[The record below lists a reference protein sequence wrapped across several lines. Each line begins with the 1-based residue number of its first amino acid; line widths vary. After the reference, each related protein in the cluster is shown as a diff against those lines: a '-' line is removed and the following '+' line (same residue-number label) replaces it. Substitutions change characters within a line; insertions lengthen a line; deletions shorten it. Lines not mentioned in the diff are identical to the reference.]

1 MSEEAQNASKTLAP
15 LVTATEHTTLTTA
28 ETDTSVSAGMPT
40 VTALNPPTRLGS
52 IAEDEATAP
61 TSTGTSELAP
71 RDASEGGPT
80 EATKDEASK
89 TSAAEPPAAQ
99 SNPDTKSAD
108 SKPIP
113 EPSISEDQDE
123 FLSSKEETSG
133 ESVSA
138 SPAKIRT
145 SIPPPVLTDKASATS
160 PATLDSLLSPTETEG
175 KFSIRESVAAS
186 DVTDDETR
194 FSTVLLSSARQSLNL
209 TPGTKVSV
217 ASSDLVS
224 VDEGTGSDE
233 ITLVDD
239 WRKHKKTASNSTILS
254 VSNVPYL
261 ISQLDEGT
269 DTDSRSRPNSMGGKI
284 REEFYQK
291 QPAGEVRDYTA
302 EGEVVVDWGAWCC
315 HLSRHDRRVTAFVH
329 RFLGPSDEWYIA
341 RLKPVS
347 SNVPERCIRA

>member
-15 LVTATEHTTLTTA
+15 LVTATEPTTLTTA
-28 ETDTSVSAGMPT
+28 ETDTPVSPEMPT
-40 VTALNPPTRLGS
+40 VTASNPPSRLSS
-52 IAEDEATAP
+52 IAEDKATASASTNP
-61 TSTGTSELAP
+61 TESAS
-71 RDASEGGPT
+71 RDASEEGPT
-80 EATKDEASK
+80 KEEVSE
-89 TSAAEPPAAQ
+89 TSAAAEPQAGQ
-99 SNPDTKSAD
+99 STPDNQSAEVKSV
-108 SKPIP
+108 P
-113 EPSISEDQDE
+113 ESSISEDNDE
-123 FLSSKEETSG
+123 YLSSKEETSG

-138 SPAKIRT
+138 SPAKPRT
-145 SIPPPVLTDKASATS
+145 SIPPPVLTDTTSATS

-209 TPGTKVSV
+209 TPGPKVSV

-261 ISQLDEGT
+261 ISQLDEGAGA
-269 DTDSRSRPNSMGGKI
+269 DSRSRPNSMGGKI

-302 EGEVVVDWGAWCC
+302 EGEVVVDWGAWCY
-315 HLSRHDRRVTAFVH
+315 HLSRRDLHVTALVL
-329 RFLGPSDEWYIA
+329 RFLGTSDEWYIT
-341 RLKPVS
+341 RLTFVS
-347 SNVPERCIRA
+347 STVPERCTRA